1 MWHWSFFKK
10 EAVLKSYYDVVI
22 EGSEDLVRGYVEGLV
37 SCQNLDE
44 DTIIIPE
51 EHVGKW
57 ATLDYVK
64 KILQL
69 KESKIHLI
77 VEKNLLAA
85 LTEAIST
92 SKKTVPIKVLS
103 ARLIMAASFD
113 FSLKAFSRQVADN
126 IKQKVSELPEGIEVN
141 FSKWHEEVR
150 PEDKGIEAYTPAHD
164 YELHASGHVKGPP
177 AEVIE
182 LYERLETNEL
192 VELGLIQMEYG
203 DPIPL

>member
-1 MWHWSFFKK
+1 LYFFNR
-10 EAVLKSYYDVVI
+10 EVHLKDYYDIVI
-22 EGSEDLVRGYVEGLV
+22 EGSENHVRGFVEGIAR
-37 SCQNLDE
+37 CQNLDE
-44 DTIIIPE
+44 DTVIIPE

-69 KESKIHLI
+69 KESKVHLI
-77 VEKNLLAA
+77 VEKNLLTA
-85 LTEAIST
+85 LIEAISS
-92 SKKTVPIKVLS
+92 SKKPVPLKILS
-103 ARLIMAASFD
+103 AKPLRAASFD
-113 FSLKAFSRQVADN
+113 FSLKAFSKSVAEN
-126 IKQKVSELPEGIEVN
+126 IKQKVSSLPAGIEVN

-150 PEDKGIEAYTPAHD
+150 PEDKGIEAYAPAHD
-164 YELHASGHVKGPP
+164 YELHASGHVKGSP

-182 LYERLETNEL
+182 FYERLETNEL

>member
-1 MWHWSFFKK
+1 LWHWSFFKK
-10 EAVLKSYYDVVI
+10 EAALKSYYDVVI
-22 EGSEDLVRGYVEGLV
+22 EGSEDLVRGYVEGLA

-69 KESKIHLI
+69 KESKVHLI
-77 VEKNLLAA
+77 VEKNLLTA
-85 LTEAIST
+85 LTEAISS
-92 SKKTVPIKVLS
+92 SKKTVPMKVLS
-103 ARLIMAASFD
+103 ARRILAASFD

-126 IKQKVSELPEGIEVN
+126 LKQEVSELPAGIEVN

-150 PEDKGIEAYTPAHD
+150 PEDKGIEAYAPAHD

-182 LYERLETNEL
+182 FYERLETNEL